1 MALALAAPGHPCS
14 LHDVKSVVRQ
24 TYKQTAPLT
33 KRDAR
38 RIAKRT
44 RCLERSDRSDLHHF
58 RNKMRAWR
66 RSYRGYWNIQVR
78 RQPGV
83 HARLAGLRYC
93 ESTGRYHISGAHD
106 GAYQY
111 LRSTWA
117 RAQWWVPYRYR
128 TAAAHLASV
137 DHQDAVTGRFYPSHA
152 GEWACSA

>member
-1 MALALAAPGHPCS
+1 LTLTSHEAPKLHHPCPYR
-14 LHDVKSVVRQ
+14 SVYTQVGH
-24 TYKQTAPLT
+24 LT
-33 KRDAR
+33 KHD
-38 RIAKRT
+38 AKRLKGCWGPQ
-44 RCLERSDRSDLHHF
+44 RKRW
-58 RNKMRAWR
+58 RAWR
-66 RSYRGYWNIQVR
+66 KSYAGYWRIQVK

-83 HARLAGLRYC
+83 HMRLAGLRYC